1 MTENCK
7 ENKGWNRGWGT
18 YREKENK
25 RQIIFFKGQDQTIL
39 SMGAHFAQ
47 SHFGDK
53 AIRGRKS
60 YFKRENNVYLLQKGR
75 VYDQDVAHGRGF

>member
-1 MTENCK
+1 
-7 ENKGWNRGWGT
+7 
-18 YREKENK
+18 
-25 RQIIFFKGQDQTIL
+25 
-39 SMGAHFAQ
+39 MGAHFAQ

-75 VYDQDVAHGRGF
+75 VYDQNVAHGRGFWIDGKVAVLDLSGVHLIIL